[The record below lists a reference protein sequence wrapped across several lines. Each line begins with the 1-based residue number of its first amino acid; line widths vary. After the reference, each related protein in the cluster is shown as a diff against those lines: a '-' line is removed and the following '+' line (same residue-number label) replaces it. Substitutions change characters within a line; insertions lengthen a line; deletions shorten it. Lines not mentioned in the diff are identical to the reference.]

1 MMIVGSAELF
11 FTNPLFTHSR
21 VLKSKV
27 YVGVKLF
34 MTPAIFM
41 NEKVKSGVGDF
52 LTLCDIVPLGCTSLS
67 RETQIILLKF
77 FSKTLLQFCF

>member
-77 FSKTLLQFCF
+77 FWLVRL